1 MNFPLTNL
9 SFGGHSP
16 FLPYWETNPSKI
28 SPPNP
33 ARSDSLG
40 SLPSQ
45 SHQTC
50 GMSYHAALRSHR
62 VFGRRRRQDS
72 LPQASLLF
80 LLATAIL
87 AVWFAGPSSRKP
99 PFDPA
104 NPLVNLATT
113 RVSTSYGDLCAS
125 GFRSQLW
132 LLALLIPGVVFLFV
146 GLAIITDD
154 YFVAALE
161 RICERLKLSEDV
173 AGATFMAA
181 GSSTPE
187 FFASLLGVFV
197 TEDTVGVGTIV
208 GSAVFNIL
216 VIIGLS
222 AALAGAVLHLDWRPL
237 ARDSFFYVVSIILL
251 LVFVLW
257 STPGRID
264 WWEGLI
270 LVVTYILYVMFMA
283 FLNKRYMKLTAKLTS
298 RREEA
303 ADDKDIETGDCP
315 QSAETPTA
323 DCGNEAAV
331 DSAVAASA
339 EQKPNYHMLNPRSQ
353 FRTAQFAI
361 IAAHRFA
368 SSSSSGNSGED
379 SDDDEEEDS
388 NRRKLLG
395 VDLPTSIVGWIF
407 FPLNFFWKLLFSVLI
422 VDCSRDDRAHLWWLT
437 FLMSIVLI
445 SGISYLMVEAARLA
459 GCLIGIPATAM
470 GLTVLAA
477 GTSVPDALASVS
489 VARGGAG
496 DMAVS
501 NAIGSNVFDI
511 LLGLGFPWFIGDL
524 AKRGEILV
532 PIDPLATVVV
542 PIVILFGILVFLLAT
557 LVILRWKLR
566 PLLGIILFALYGVF
580 VAYTLLDVYV
590 FKLGQAEE

>member
-1 MNFPLTNL
+1 MHFPLTAP
-9 SFGGHSP
+9 SFVRHFP

-28 SPPNP
+28 SPPLSDP
-33 ARSDSLG
+33 PVPLRSPFS
-40 SLPSQ
+40 SS
-45 SHQTC
+45 SKSY

-62 VFGRRRRQDS
+62 AFGRRRRQDA
-72 LPQASLLF
+72 LPQAALLF
-80 LLATAIL
+80 LGATCIL
-87 AVWFAGPSSRKP
+87 GVWFAGSSSANP
-99 PFDPA
+99 PFDPS

-113 RVSTSYGDLCAS
+113 RTGTSYGDLCLN

-132 LLALLIPGVVFLFV
+132 LLALLIPGVIFLFV

-237 ARDSFFYVVSIILL
+237 ARDSFFYVVSIFQLL
-251 LVFVLW
+251 LFVLW

-270 LVVTYILYVMFMA
+270 LVVTYVLYVMFMA
-283 FLNKRYMKLTAKLTS
+283 FLNKRYMNLAAKLTS
-298 RREEA
+298 RRDESV
-303 ADDKDIETGDCP
+303 DDKDIEAGETP
-315 QSAETPTA
+315 QSAETPTVE
-323 DCGNEAAV
+323 DDNDIAV

-339 EQKPNYHMLNPRSQ
+339 EQKPNYRLLNPRSQ

-368 SSSSSGNSGED
+368 SSSSSGNSEGEND
-379 SDDDEEEDS
+379 DDDEEDGDQ
-388 NRRKLLG
+388 RQILG
-395 VDLPTSIVGWIF
+395 VDVPTSIVGWIF
-407 FPLNFFWKLLFSVLI
+407 FPLNFFWKVLFSFLI
-422 VDCSRDDRAHLWWLT
+422 VDCSRDEKAHLWWLT
-437 FLMSIVLI
+437 FLVSILLI

-542 PIVILFGILVFLLAT
+542 PIVILFGILIFLLAT
-557 LVILRWKLR
+557 LVLLRWKLR
-566 PLLGIILFALYGVF
+566 PLLGIILFILYGVF

-590 FKLGQAEE
+590 FKLG